1 MSRARAGLAAMV
13 LCLAVGTA
21 AAADTLVAAGKRIV
35 SPVPLVFAAGE
46 VYAPLLVALGP
57 LRAGYVMG
65 PEMITITT
73 AGGRELSLSRTRPEA
88 SLDGEMHALPS
99 VPQTRGDTI
108 LLPAKAVGELLGCA
122 VRWSEESRTVYLA
135 PAVTTFKAETTPECY
150 RVTIGGEQPLSYI
163 TEKMEDPPRLVVD
176 LQNVQLRTPLA
187 PYRVEGSY
195 LRGVRVAQHA
205 LFPDPKGD
213 VVRLVVDLDE
223 WQPYRVR
230 LSEDRCRLRIELPLP
245 GAELPSEAVPVV
257 LTDFGFRRYSP
268 KVALATLTASGK
280 PAMKSGTTADP
291 PGVWVEVEN
300 AENKVARDHLTATDR
315 WVKGVALAPV
325 PGRKGVQRLT
335 LSLSEAVPSSVSC
348 EGTQVRVLLGRCELS
363 GVTIVVDA
371 GHGGTDTG
379 AIGRSGL
386 MEKDVN
392 LDIVE
397 RVGKLLEQAGA
408 KVLYTRREDAN
419 VMPPNGNGNDPLRE
433 QLKTRC
439 AVANDARADLFVS
452 VHCNA
457 RGKNPLEVRGTE
469 TYYRKGDSVQFA
481 RVMQEEVV
489 RVLGLTDGG
498 AQYHPKSIIV
508 LYQTDMPAVLVEVA
522 YLSNP
527 ADEALLA
534 ESDFR
539 QQAAQGIAN
548 GVRRYVQESSLL
560 GSVLVRQEAPAG
572 VSP

>member
-1 MSRARAGLAAMV
+1 MSRTWTGLAAMV

-21 AAADTLVAAGKRIV
+21 AAADTLVVAGRKIV
-35 SPVPLVFAAGE
+35 SPVPLVFTTDE
-46 VYAPLLVALGP
+46 VYAPLLAALGP
-57 LRAGYVMG
+57 LRANYAMG

-73 AGGRELSLSRTRPEA
+73 AGGRELSLSRTRPEGT
-88 SLDGEMHALPS
+88 LDGEMHPLPS
-99 VPQTRGDTI
+99 APKTRGDTI
-108 LLPAKAVGELLGCA
+108 LLPAKAVGELLGCV
-122 VRWSEESRTVYLA
+122 VRWSEESRTVYLT
-135 PAVTTFKAETTPECY
+135 PAIRTFKAETTPDCY
-150 RVTIGGEQPLSYI
+150 RVTVGGEQPLSYR
-163 TEKMEDPPRLVVD
+163 TDKMEGPPRLVVD
-176 LQNVQLRTPLA
+176 LQNVQLQTSLA

-205 LFPDPKGD
+205 LSPDPKGD
-213 VVRLVVDLDE
+213 VVRVVVDLEE
-223 WQPYRVR
+223 WRPYRVR
-230 LSEDRCRLRIELPLP
+230 LSEDRCRLQIELPLP
-245 GAELPSEAVPVV
+245 GAELPSEATPVV

-268 KVALATLTASGK
+268 QVALATLSLTGK
-280 PAMKSGTTADP
+280 PAMKSGTTQDP

-315 WVKGVALAPV
+315 WIKGVALTPV
-325 PGRKGVQRLT
+325 PGRKGVQRLALT
-335 LSLSEAVPSSVSC
+335 LSEAVPCSVSC
-348 EGTQVRVLLGRCELS
+348 EGPQIRLLLGRCELS
-363 GVTIVVDA
+363 GLTIVADA
-371 GHGGTDTG
+371 GHGGSDTG

-386 MEKDVN
+386 MEKEVT
-392 LDIVE
+392 LDIAS

-408 KVLYTRREDAN
+408 KVVYTRREDAN
-419 VMPPNGNGNDPLRE
+419 VMPPNGNGTDPLRE

-439 AVANDARADLFVS
+439 AVANDAHADLFVS

-457 RGKNPLEVRGTE
+457 RGKDPLSVRGTE
-469 TYYRKGDSVQFA
+469 TYYRKSDSVQFA
-481 RVMQEEVV
+481 QVMQEEVV

-498 AQYHPKSIIV
+498 ALYHPKPIIV
-508 LYQTDMPAVLVEVA
+508 LYQTAMPAVLVEVA

-534 ESDFR
+534 DLEFR

-572 VSP
+572 P